1 MSKYS
6 YLNLNQKMIKIRKKI
21 PSLIRKRYSEDV
33 DYDFVKLDDINQ
45 FLTPALNRYGVDFDI
60 LEETPTQ
67 TDASGNPVFLTL
79 EGNLWR
85 YEANLGICWT
95 NADHP
100 EEKITSVIHL
110 VGTNDIAD
118 KAKGTAMTYGLK
130 YYLLNKF
137 NIPQNG
143 EEDPDMR
150 GIRTEEGKE
159 KGKEKA
165 APKETAKKTDRKG
178 TKAEKSGKEAGY
190 RPTDGLEE
198 GLKDGTVPSGARGRE
213 VRPVR
218 NGNAVSFPK
227 TQQVSAGQHS
237 KVQPIAETSPDKKE
251 AKPDMPVKKEK
262 GASKDEGQASS
273 VDTTPSEKEEK
284 RPFEVK
290 EEEYQEEIN
299 FTDEEDTREET
310 GEDPGD
316 GFRNVEEDDEV
327 PFFESEDEYGEAA
340 ADEHGEAGED
350 EYGKAAEDEYNET
363 AEDGYG
369 EETKEDNVTEAD
381 GKVEEA
387 KAVMCNF
394 GLYKGKTL
402 GQMLESQ
409 KGWESLKWIATRY
422 MGANKQ
428 MKEAAAILV
437 EAGAYAPK
445 AA

>member
-21 PSLIRKRYSEDV
+21 PALIRKRYSEDV

-60 LEETPTQ
+60 QEETPTQ
-67 TDASGNPVFLTL
+67 TDASGNLVFLTQ

-137 NIPQNG
+137 NIPQSG

-150 GIRTEEGKE
+150 GTGNIEGAQREKEAPKE
-159 KGKEKA
+159 KGKKTEK
-165 APKETAKKTDRKG
+165 KG
-178 TKAEKSGKEAGY
+178 TKTVKSGKETGY
-190 RPTDGLEE
+190 HPTDGLEE
-198 GLKDGTVPSGARGRE
+198 GLKEGPASSGGGDTE
-213 VRPVR
+213 NKPVR
-218 NGNAVSFPK
+218 NGNAVSAGK
-227 TQQVSAGQHS
+227 AKGVSGGEQRS
-237 KVQPIAETSPDKKE
+237 KIQPIKEAAPDKEETRPDKGEKE
-251 AKPDMPVKKEK
+251 ALQGEGQISFLGAEEMLSEK
-262 GASKDEGQASS
+262 GEG
-273 VDTTPSEKEEK
+273 TPA
-284 RPFEVK
+284 EVK
-290 EEEYQEEIN
+290 EEESQEETE
-299 FTDEEDTREET
+299 FTDEEEKGDSKEEAD
-310 GEDPGD
+310 DPGD
-316 GFRNVEEDDEV
+316 GFRNVKEDDDV
-327 PFFESEDEYGEAA
+327 PFSDPEDEYGE
-340 ADEHGEAGED
+340 
-350 EYGKAAEDEYNET
+350 
-363 AEDGYG
+363 G
-369 EETKEDNVTEAD
+369 EEKDDSEEPEGENGAQDD
-381 GKVEEA
+381 DKVEKA
-387 KAVMCNF
+387 KAVICNF

-402 GQMLESQ
+402 GQMLDTQ
-409 KGWESLKWIATRY
+409 KGWESLKWIAGRY
-422 MGANKQ
+422 MGANKE